1 MKAELFE
8 LFALL
13 GCSTTCSEKMAFPCR
28 PINECVMVR
37 VVNVK
42 PKTYISN
49 VIHFCGFLVAQ
60 QREITPSSFFPG
72 VGIHTFVAS
81 APIGPITMQ
90 TAAMFA
96 NLPIGS
102 VVYGSMLA
110 PPNMPP
116 GMHLIG
122 GELTATPLS
131 PGCLMRYVKTS
142 SGWSAGE
149 MITQQMLQEELASQK
164 NPNIGVAN
172 VEVERPSKEE
182 KQTDAAGLQDAA
194 QMLRL
199 PTVANNRKKC
209 GMKAKKGQT
218 LMQSG
223 MFYGIPAARKTQ
235 KIQDDIS
242 DAATTASVKSG
253 EAVDFTFYSF

>member
-1 MKAELFE
+1 
-8 LFALL
+8 
-13 GCSTTCSEKMAFPCR
+13 
-28 PINECVMVR
+28 
-37 VVNVK
+37 
-42 PKTYISN
+42 
-49 VIHFCGFLVAQ
+49 
-60 QREITPSSFFPG
+60 
-72 VGIHTFVAS
+72 
-81 APIGPITMQ
+81 MQ

-102 VVYGSMLA
+102 VVYGSVLA

-116 GMHLIG
+116 GMQLIG

-164 NPNIGVAN
+164 NPNLGVAN

-182 KQTDAAGLQDAA
+182 KKQTDEARLQDEV

-199 PTVANNRKKC
+199 PTVTNNLKEC
-209 GMKAKKGQT
+209 GMKAKKGRT

-223 MFYGIPAARKTQ
+223 MFFGIPEARKTQ

-242 DAATTASVKSG
+242 DGATTASVKSD
-253 EAVDFTFYSF
+253 EAVDFTFYSFWELLSVEFSKPIQRKGPFAQRCMNGFHLMRVTLQMCIELFSSFSLPVKPASYVPVALAALVVALGIFHGFRAI

>member
-1 MKAELFE
+1 
-8 LFALL
+8 
-13 GCSTTCSEKMAFPCR
+13 
-28 PINECVMVR
+28 
-37 VVNVK
+37 
-42 PKTYISN
+42 
-49 VIHFCGFLVAQ
+49 
-60 QREITPSSFFPG
+60 
-72 VGIHTFVAS
+72 
-81 APIGPITMQ
+81 MQ

-164 NPNIGVAN
+164 NPNLGVAN

-182 KQTDAAGLQDAA
+182 KQTDAAGLQDVA

-199 PTVANNRKKC
+199 PTVTNNRKKC

-223 MFYGIPAARKTQ
+223 MFLRNSCSSQKHRRSRMISLMQPPRLPASKVMMQLTLL
-235 KIQDDIS
+235 S
-242 DAATTASVKSG
+242 TAS
-253 EAVDFTFYSF
+253 ERFWA

>member
-1 MKAELFE
+1 
-8 LFALL
+8 
-13 GCSTTCSEKMAFPCR
+13 MAF
-28 PINECVMVR
+28 
-37 VVNVK
+37 
-42 PKTYISN
+42 
-49 VIHFCGFLVAQ
+49 Q
-60 QREITPSSFFPG
+60 
-72 VGIHTFVAS
+72 
-81 APIGPITMQ
+81 Q

-131 PGCLMRYVKTS
+131 PGCLMRYVKTN
-142 SGWSAGE
+142 SGWSSE
-149 MITQQMLQEELASQK
+149 MITQQMLQDDLASQ
-164 NPNIGVAN
+164 NPNPKGCVAN
-172 VEVERPSKEE
+172 VEVKRPSKEQE
-182 KQTDAAGLQDAA
+182 KKQTDAAKPQEA
-194 QMLRL
+194 QLLRL
-199 PTVANNRKKC
+199 PTVTNNMQKP
-209 GMKAKKGQT
+209 GMKAKKGRT

-223 MFYGIPAARKTQ
+223 MFFGIPAARKTQ

-242 DAATTASVKSG
+242 DKVTTASVKSD

>member
-1 MKAELFE
+1 
-8 LFALL
+8 
-13 GCSTTCSEKMAFPCR
+13 
-28 PINECVMVR
+28 
-37 VVNVK
+37 
-42 PKTYISN
+42 
-49 VIHFCGFLVAQ
+49 
-60 QREITPSSFFPG
+60 
-72 VGIHTFVAS
+72 
-81 APIGPITMQ
+81 
-90 TAAMFA
+90 
-96 NLPIGS
+96 
-102 VVYGSMLA
+102 
-110 PPNMPP
+110 
-116 GMHLIG
+116 
-122 GELTATPLS
+122 
-131 PGCLMRYVKTS
+131 MRYVKTS

-164 NPNIGVAN
+164 NPNLGVAN

-242 DAATTASVKSG
+242 DAATTASVKSD
-253 EAVDFTFYSF
+253 EAVDFTFYSFWTCERRIFQTHLITPTLV